1 MLRFYKKK
9 RFNVAK
15 LCFYICLSMFIG
27 STLYLGN
34 YFWGNH
40 ANKVKQEKINDL
52 MKNVEAEVDEDGNIV
67 DRYASIR
74 DDYKDLKARLT
85 YNYYKKSMLLPVM
98 QTDDN
103 DFYLYRDV
111 EGKDSKAGTPF
122 IDYRCDVKNS
132 MILMIYAHN
141 MRDLSQFGAT
151 KEYRNESYWKKYK
164 TITFETQ
171 YEEPKEYQVFA
182 AFYSR
187 VYTAK
192 EKDKFRYYN
201 YFSLN
206 TEEEYDEYVSNCKK
220 LARYDTGITP
230 KFGQRII
237 VLSTCDYT
245 QGYDTGRFAV
255 VACETEVSAELED
268 VSSDEFKPTNEPEK
282 TEAPAI
288 DDSNDNSKSTKTTA
302 PKSTDKPSKTTAPK
316 ATEKAADKSKE
327 TEKPEATAKATAKAK
342 ETEKP
347 DVVEETK
354 EPVVTAEPEK
364 TQEPTEKPVEKTT
377 APEPTKEPVV
387 TEKPDDPVEPDE
399 GTD

>member
-15 LCFYICLSMFIG
+15 LCFYVCLSMFIG

-40 ANKVKQEKINDL
+40 SNKVKQDKINDL
-52 MKNVEAEVDEDGNIV
+52 MKNVEAEVDENGNIV

-74 DDYKDLKARLT
+74 DDYKDLTARLT
-85 YNYYKKSMLLPVM
+85 YKYYKKAMLLPVM
-98 QTDDN
+98 QTKDN
-103 DFYLYRDV
+103 DYYLYRDV

-164 TITFETQ
+164 TITFETM

-187 VYTAK
+187 VYGPK
-192 EKDKFRYYN
+192 DKDKFRYYN
-201 YFSLN
+201 YFSLD
-206 TEEEYDEYVSNCKK
+206 TEEEYDEYVSNVKK
-220 LARYDTGITP
+220 LAKYDTGITP
-230 KFGQRII
+230 KFGQRLI

-255 VACETEVSAELED
+255 VACETEVQADIED
-268 VSSDEFKPTNEPEK
+268 LSSDEFKTTKEPEI
-282 TEAPAI
+282 TEKPDDD
-288 DDSNDNSKSTKTTA
+288 DDSNNSSTKTTA
-302 PKSTDKPSKTTAPK
+302 PKSSSKPSKTTEPK
-316 ATEKAADKSKE
+316 ATAKATAKAKE
-327 TEKPEATAKATAKAK
+327 TDKPQATAKATAKAK

-347 DVVEETK
+347 DDIDETK
-354 EPVVTAEPEK
+354 SPVITAEPEK

-377 APEPTKEPVV
+377 EPEPTKEPVV